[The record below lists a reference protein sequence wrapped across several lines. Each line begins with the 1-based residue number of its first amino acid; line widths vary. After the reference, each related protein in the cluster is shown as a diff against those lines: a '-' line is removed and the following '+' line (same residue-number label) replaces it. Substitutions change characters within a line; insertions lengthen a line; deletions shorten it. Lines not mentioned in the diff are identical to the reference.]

1 MMATKKELW
10 DIQAP
15 MWNFELN
22 EDEEVWPI

>member
-22 EDEEVWPI
+22 EDEEV